1 MRRVTTTEAIREDA
15 AHAGAAASI
24 GRVAGPLLGAALV
37 AATHPGALGA
47 GGLGA
52 PAAWTLGLLAWMAIW
67 WMTHAAEL
75 AVTSLLPVIALPML
89 GVQPFREVAANY
101 ADQVIFLFAGGAT
114 LGWALERHGLSA
126 RFVGAMLS
134 VAGRSPAMV
143 VAALLVAAACVSAF
157 VSNLATTAAMLP
169 LAAGV
174 ATRAQAAPGTDPAAA
189 ERARRNLSVA
199 ALLAI
204 AYGSS
209 IGGGATIVGS
219 PPNPI
224 AAQYLADRG
233 EPIDFVGWLAIGAP
247 VAAAMSLATIAVLL
261 RMLPV
266 RGIELVPDGTGASA
280 PWTWRARAT
289 LAVFLATVLVWTTGR
304 AWPAGWRPAELTDGA
319 VAISAAALL
328 MLLPA
333 RDGSRARIVP
343 WSAVRDLPWGVFVL
357 FGGGLAIADAMQET
371 GLSEAIGRSLAGLGG
386 AHPAIALAALVGTM
400 AFASEIASNTALTAT
415 AVPIVGALATSLGLP
430 VRTAVLAATFGA
442 SYAFMLPVGTPPN
455 ALVFA
460 TGRVPQPTMMRVG
473 LVLNLTAIALI
484 TAMAWVLMR

>member
-1 MRRVTTTEAIREDA
+1 MPTSDAIREEA
-15 AHAGAAASI
+15 EHAGPAAAV
-24 GRVAGPLLGAALV
+24 GRFAGPLIGGMLV
-37 AATHPGALGA
+37 ALTHPAALGA
-47 GGLGA
+47 GGLQA
-52 PAAWTLGLLAWMAIW
+52 PASWTLGLLAWMAIW

-75 AVTSLLPVIALPML
+75 AVTSLLPVILLPMI

-169 LAAGV
+169 LAAGI
-174 ATRAQAAPGTDPAAA
+174 ASRAQALPGTEPAAA
-189 ERARRNLSVA
+189 ERARRNLGIA

-224 AAQYLADRG
+224 AAEYLAERG
-233 EPIDFVGWLAIGAP
+233 EPIDFVGWLAVGVP
-247 VAAAMSLATIAVLL
+247 AAALMSLAAIMVLL

-266 RGIELVPDGTGASA
+266 RGIELVPDDRTAA
-280 PWTWRARAT
+280 MPWTWQARAT
-289 LAVFLATVLVWTTGR
+289 LAVFAATVLTWTTGR

-319 VAISAAALL
+319 VAITAAALL
-328 MLLPA
+328 MLIPA
-333 RDGSRARIVP
+333 RDGTHARVVP
-343 WSAVRDLPWGVFVL
+343 WRAVRELPWGVFIL
-357 FGGGLAIADAMQET
+357 FGGGLAIADAMQDT

-386 AHPAIALAALVGTM
+386 AHPVVALAALVGVM
-400 AFASEIASNTALTAT
+400 VFASEVASNTALTAT
-415 AVPIVGALATSLGLP
+415 AVPIVGALAPTIGLP

-460 TGRVPQPTMMRVG
+460 TGRVPQPVMMRVG
-473 LVLNLTAIALI
+473 LVLNLAAIALL
-484 TAMAWVLMR
+484 TAMAWLLVR

>member
-1 MRRVTTTEAIREDA
+1 MSTSGAIREEA
-15 AHAGAAASI
+15 EHAGAAATV
-24 GRVAGPLLGAALV
+24 GRFAGPLIGGMLV
-37 AATHPGALGA
+37 AATHPAALGA
-47 GGLGA
+47 GSLEA

-75 AVTSLLPVIALPML
+75 AVTSLLPVILLPML

-114 LGWALERHGLSA
+114 IGWALERHGLSA

-134 VAGRSPAMV
+134 IAGRSPALV

-169 LAAGV
+169 LAAGI
-174 ATRAQAAPGTDPAAA
+174 ASRARALPGTAAA
-189 ERARRNLSVA
+189 DSERAKRNLGIA

-224 AAQYLADRG
+224 AAQYLAERG
-233 EPIDFVGWLAIGAP
+233 EPIDFVGWLSLGVPA
-247 VAAAMSLATIAVLL
+247 AAAMSAAAVLVLL
-261 RMLPV
+261 RMLPA
-266 RGIELVPDGTGASA
+266 RGIELVQDDSTAAA
-280 PWTWRARAT
+280 PWTWSARAT
-289 LAVFLATVLVWTTGR
+289 LAVFVMAVLAWTTGR
-304 AWPAGWRPAELTDGA
+304 AWPEGWRPAELTDGA
-319 VAISAAALL
+319 VAISAAAVL

-333 RDGSRARIVP
+333 RDGTHARIVP
-343 WSAVRDLPWGVFVL
+343 WSAARELPWGVFVL
-357 FGGGLAIADAMQET
+357 FGGGLAIADAMQRT
-371 GLSEAIGRSLAGLGG
+371 GLSEAIGSSLTGLGSV
-386 AHPAIALAALVGTM
+386 HPAIALVAVIAVM
-400 AFASEIASNTALTAT
+400 VFASEVASNTALTAT
-415 AVPIVGALATSLGLP
+415 AVPIVGALAPTLGLP

-460 TGRVPQPTMMRVG
+460 TGRVPQPVMMRVG
-473 LVLNLTAIALI
+473 LVLNLLSVALI
-484 TAMAWVLMR
+484 AALAWLFVR

>member
-1 MRRVTTTEAIREDA
+1 MSDADAIRQDA
-15 AHAGAAASI
+15 AHAAPVSAV
-24 GRVAGPLLGAALV
+24 GRAAGPLVGGMLV
-37 AATHPGALGA
+37 ALTHPDMLGA
-47 GGLGA
+47 GGLAA
-52 PAAWTLGLLAWMAIW
+52 PASWTLGILAWMAIW

-75 AVTSLLPVIALPML
+75 AVTSLIPVILLPIL
-89 GVQPFREVAANY
+89 GIQPFREVAANY

-169 LAAGV
+169 LAAGI
-174 ATRAQAAPGTDPAAA
+174 AARAQASPGIDPAAA

-204 AYGSS
+204 AYGAS

-233 EPIDFVGWLAIGAP
+233 EPIDFAGWMAIGVP
-247 VAAAMSLATIAVLL
+247 TAAAMSLVAIAVLL

-266 RGIELVPDGTGASA
+266 RGIELVTDDGSAPA
-280 PWTWRARAT
+280 PWTWGARAT
-289 LAVFLATVLVWTTGR
+289 LAVFLATVLVWTTAR
-304 AWPAGWRPAELTDGA
+304 AWPEGWRPAELTDGA

-333 RDGSRARIVP
+333 RDGGHARVVP
-343 WSAVRDLPWGVFVL
+343 WSAVRELPWGVFIL

-371 GLSEAIGRSLAGLGG
+371 GLSEAIGQSLSGLGG
-386 AHPAIALAALVGTM
+386 AHPAVALVALVGTM
-400 AFASEIASNTALTAT
+400 VFASEIASNTALTAT
-415 AVPIVGALATSLGLP
+415 AVPIVGALASSLGVP

-473 LVLNLTAIALI
+473 LVLNLAAIALVS
-484 TAMAWVLMR
+484 AMAWVLMR

>member
-1 MRRVTTTEAIREDA
+1 MSTSGAIREEA
-15 AHAGAAASI
+15 EHAGAAATV
-24 GRVAGPLLGAALV
+24 GRFAGPLIGGMLV
-37 AATHPGALGA
+37 AGTHPAALGA
-47 GGLGA
+47 GSLEA

-75 AVTSLLPVIALPML
+75 AVTSLLPVILLPML

-169 LAAGV
+169 LAAGI
-174 ATRAQAAPGTDPAAA
+174 AARARPAPGADPATA
-189 ERARRNLSVA
+189 ERARRNLPIA

-224 AAQYLADRG
+224 AAQYLAERG
-233 EPIDFVGWLAIGAP
+233 EPIDFVGWLSLGVP
-247 VAAAMSLATIAVLL
+247 VAAAMSLVAIAVLL
-261 RMLPV
+261 KMLPV
-266 RGIELVPDGTGASA
+266 RGIELVPDEASA
-280 PWTWRARAT
+280 AGPLTWRARAT
-289 LAVFLATVLVWTTGR
+289 LAVFAATVLAWTTGR
-304 AWPAGWRPAELTDGA
+304 AWPQGWRPAELTDGA
-319 VAISAAALL
+319 VAISAAAVL

-333 RDGSRARIVP
+333 RDGTGARVVP
-343 WSAVRDLPWGVFVL
+343 WSAVRELPWGVFIL

-371 GLSEAIGRSLAGLGG
+371 GLSQAIGTSLAGLGG
-386 AHPAIALAALVGTM
+386 AHPAVALAALVGTM
-400 AFASEIASNTALTAT
+400 VFASEIASNTALTAT
-415 AVPIVGALATSLGLP
+415 AVPIVGALAPSLGVP

-442 SYAFMLPVGTPPN
+442 SYAFMLPVGTPPS

-460 TGRVPQPTMMRVG
+460 TGRVPQPVMMRVG
-473 LVLNLTAIALI
+473 LVLNLAAIALL
-484 TAMAWVLMR
+484 TAMAWLLMR